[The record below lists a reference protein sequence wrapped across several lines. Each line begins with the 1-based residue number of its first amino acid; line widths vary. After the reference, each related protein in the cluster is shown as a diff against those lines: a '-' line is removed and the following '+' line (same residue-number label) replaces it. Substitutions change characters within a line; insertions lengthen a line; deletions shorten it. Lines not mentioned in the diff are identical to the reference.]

1 MDADKKAINPRPVT
15 QTAGELCGL
24 LDDGFDQKPANLKR
38 LWTRLSELET
48 VNAKVNYCMQI
59 KYVNVTFKV
68 RSHIS
73 GQSYGSLNPVTEPF
87 VTCFL
92 TTRIPDKLI
101 GNKCISGNSR
111 RGRLHCQCFSTWGER
126 MHFSKT

>member
-15 QTAGELCGL
+15 QTAGEL
-24 LDDGFDQKPANLKR
+24 DDGFDQKPANLKR
-38 LWTRLSELET
+38 LWTKLSELKT

-73 GQSYGSLNPVTEPF
+73 GQSYGSPNPVTEPS

-92 TTRIPDKLI
+92 RTRVPDKLT
-101 GNKCISGNSR
+101 GSKCNLR
-111 RGRLHCQCFSTWGER
+111 CQQRG
-126 MHFSKT
+126 KTALPVFQHMGRTKAFQ